1 MNNETGEKMG
11 LAVITGG
18 GRGIGAAI
26 SRRLA
31 NDGHQILLTYNTDSQ
46 SAESVIAELRKD
58 NVDCV
63 ATKVDCG
70 NTDEVFILADH
81 PWMKNGVDILV
92 LNHGMYQRSSAK
104 ELTLDELEL
113 TMDVNFRGSVAVYTA
128 LSSHLNNSAKI
139 IAIGSQLGIKGSP
152 HGAHYAAS
160 KGALHAWARSL
171 ACNIAKSG
179 QRVNVIAPGA
189 INTDILSG
197 DSKEK
202 RRQREIEIPMGRV
215 GNPSEIA
222 SVVSFLSSD
231 DSSYITGAII
241 HVNGGLFLP

>member
-1 MNNETGEKMG
+1 MG

-46 SAESVIAELRKD
+46 SAESVIAELRED
-58 NVDCV
+58 DVDCV
-63 ATKVDCG
+63 AAKVDCG

-81 PWMKNGVDILV
+81 PWIKNGVDILV
-92 LNHGMYQRSSAK
+92 LNHGMYQRSSAR
-104 ELTLDELEL
+104 ELSLEELGL
-113 TMDVNFRGSVAVYTA
+113 TMDVNFRGAVAVYTA
-128 LSSHLNNSAKI
+128 LSPHLNNYAKI

-171 ACNIAKSG
+171 ASNVAKSG

-189 INTDILSG
+189 IDTDIIG
-197 DSKEK
+197 NDSKEK
-202 RRQREIEIPMGRV
+202 RKQREIEIPMGRV
-215 GNPSEIA
+215 GNPREIA

>member
-1 MNNETGEKMG
+1 MG

-31 NDGHQILLTYNTDSQ
+31 KDGHQILLTYNTDSQ
-46 SAESVIAELRKD
+46 SAESVIADLRKD

-63 ATKVDCG
+63 AAKVDCG

-104 ELTLDELEL
+104 ELTLDELKL

-128 LSSHLNNSAKI
+128 LSPHLNNSAKI

-171 ACNIAKSG
+171 ASNVAKSG

-189 INTDILSG
+189 IDTDILGS

-215 GNPSEIA
+215 GNPREIA
-222 SVVSFLSSD
+222 SVVSFLSSE

>member
-1 MNNETGEKMG
+1 MG

-31 NDGHQILLTYNTDSQ
+31 KDGHQILLTYNMDSQ
-46 SAESVIAELRKD
+46 SAESVIADLRND

-70 NTDEVFILADH
+70 NRDEVFILADH

-104 ELTLDELEL
+104 DLTLDELEL
-113 TMDVNFRGSVAVYTA
+113 TMDVNFRGAVAVYTA
-128 LSSHLNNSAKI
+128 LSPHLTNTAKI

-171 ACNIAKSG
+171 ASNVAKSG

-189 INTDILSG
+189 INTDIISS
-197 DSKEK
+197 DTKEK
-202 RRQREIEIPMGRV
+202 RRQRDIEIPMGRV
-215 GNPSEIA
+215 GEPREIA
-222 SVVSFLSSD
+222 SVVSFLTSD
-231 DSSYITGAII
+231 DSSYITGAIL

>member
-1 MNNETGEKMG
+1 MG

-31 NDGHQILLTYNTDSQ
+31 KDGHQILLTYNTDSQ
-46 SAESVIAELRKD
+46 SAESVIADLRKD

-63 ATKVDCG
+63 AAKVDCG

-113 TMDVNFRGSVAVYTA
+113 TMDVNFKGSVAVYTA
-128 LSSHLNNSAKI
+128 LCPHLNNSAKI
-139 IAIGSQLGIKGSP
+139 TKMSRDSAKRFNTSF
-152 HGAHYAAS
+152 
-160 KGALHAWARSL
+160 
-171 ACNIAKSG
+171 AKSFDFAMEFSTSISK
-179 QRVNVIAPGA
+179 NK
-189 INTDILSG
+189 DLLS
-197 DSKEK
+197 
-202 RRQREIEIPMGRV
+202 
-215 GNPSEIA
+215 
-222 SVVSFLSSD
+222 L
-231 DSSYITGAII
+231 
-241 HVNGGLFLP
+241 

>member
-1 MNNETGEKMG
+1 MG

-31 NDGHQILLTYNTDSQ
+31 DDGHQILLTYNTDSQ
-46 SAESVIAELRKD
+46 SAESVIAELRED

-63 ATKVDCG
+63 AAKVDCG

-104 ELTLDELEL
+104 ELSLKELEL
-113 TMDVNFRGSVAVYTA
+113 TMAVNFRGAVAVYTA
-128 LSSHLNNSAKI
+128 LSPHLNNSAKV

-171 ACNIAKSG
+171 ASNVAKSG

-189 INTDILSG
+189 IDTDIIG
-197 DSKEK
+197 NDSQEK
-202 RRQREIEIPMGRV
+202 RKQREIEIPMGRV
-215 GNPSEIA
+215 GNPREIA

>member
-1 MNNETGEKMG
+1 MG

-46 SAESVIAELRKD
+46 SAESVIAELRED
-58 NVDCV
+58 DVDCV
-63 ATKVDCG
+63 AAKVDCG

-81 PWMKNGVDILV
+81 PWIKNGVDILV
-92 LNHGMYQRSSAK
+92 LNHGMYQRSSAR
-104 ELTLDELEL
+104 ELSLEELEL
-113 TMDVNFRGSVAVYTA
+113 TMDVNFRGAVAVYTA
-128 LSSHLNNSAKI
+128 LSPHLNEFAKI

-171 ACNIAKSG
+171 ASNVAKSG

-189 INTDILSG
+189 IDTDIIG
-197 DSKEK
+197 NDSKEK
-202 RRQREIEIPMGRV
+202 RKQREIEIPMGRV
-215 GNPSEIA
+215 GNPREIA

>member
-1 MNNETGEKMG
+1 MG

-31 NDGHQILLTYNTDSQ
+31 DDGHQILLTYNTDSQ
-46 SAESVIAELRKD
+46 SAESVIAELRED

-63 ATKVDCG
+63 AAKVDCG

-104 ELTLDELEL
+104 ELSLKELEL
-113 TMDVNFRGSVAVYTA
+113 TMAVNFRGAVAVYTA
-128 LSSHLNNSAKI
+128 LSPHLNNSAKI

-171 ACNIAKSG
+171 ASNVAKSG

-189 INTDILSG
+189 IDTDIIG
-197 DSKEK
+197 NDSQEK
-202 RRQREIEIPMGRV
+202 RKQREIEIPMGRV
-215 GNPSEIA
+215 GNPREIA
-222 SVVSFLSSD
+222 TVVSFLSSD

>member
-1 MNNETGEKMG
+1 
-11 LAVITGG
+11 
-18 GRGIGAAI
+18 
-26 SRRLA
+26 
-31 NDGHQILLTYNTDSQ
+31 
-46 SAESVIAELRKD
+46 
-58 NVDCV
+58 
-63 ATKVDCG
+63 
-70 NTDEVFILADH
+70 
-81 PWMKNGVDILV
+81 
-92 LNHGMYQRSSAK
+92 
-104 ELTLDELEL
+104 
-113 TMDVNFRGSVAVYTA
+113 MDVNFKGSVAVYTA
-128 LSSHLNNSAKI
+128 LSQHLNNSAKI

-171 ACNIAKSG
+171 ASNVAKSG

-189 INTDILSG
+189 IDTDILGG

-202 RRQREIEIPMGRV
+202 RKQREIEIPMGRI

>member
-1 MNNETGEKMG
+1 MG

-31 NDGHQILLTYNTDSQ
+31 DDGHQILLTYNTDSQ
-46 SAESVIAELRKD
+46 SAESVIAELRED

-63 ATKVDCG
+63 AAKVDCG

-104 ELTLDELEL
+104 ELSLKELEL
-113 TMDVNFRGSVAVYTA
+113 TMDVNFRGAVAVYTA
-128 LSSHLNNSAKI
+128 LSPHLNNSAKI

-171 ACNIAKSG
+171 ASNVAKSG

-189 INTDILSG
+189 IDTDIIG
-197 DSKEK
+197 NDSQEK
-202 RRQREIEIPMGRV
+202 RKQREIEIPMGRV
-215 GNPSEIA
+215 GNPREIA
-222 SVVSFLSSD
+222 SVVSFLVVM
-231 DSSYITGAII
+231 I
-241 HVNGGLFLP
+241 HHTLPEL

>member
-1 MNNETGEKMG
+1 MG

-31 NDGHQILLTYNTDSQ
+31 KDGHRILLTYNTDSQ
-46 SAESVIAELRKD
+46 SAESVISDLRNE

-81 PWMKNGVDILV
+81 PWVKGGVDILV

-104 ELTLDELEL
+104 ELTLDELKL

-128 LSSHLNNSAKI
+128 LSPHLNNSAKI

-171 ACNIAKSG
+171 ASNVAKSG

-189 INTDILSG
+189 IDTDILGS

-215 GNPSEIA
+215 GNPREIA
-222 SVVSFLSSD
+222 SVVSFLTSE

>member
-1 MNNETGEKMG
+1 MG

-31 NDGHQILLTYNTDSQ
+31 KDGHQILLTYNTDSQ
-46 SAESVIAELRKD
+46 SAESVIADLRKH

-63 ATKVDCG
+63 AAKVDCG

-92 LNHGMYQRSSAK
+92 LNHGMYHRSSAK

-128 LSSHLNNSAKI
+128 LSPHLNNSAKI

-171 ACNIAKSG
+171 ASNVAKSG

-189 INTDILSG
+189 IDTDILGG
-197 DSKEK
+197 DTKEK
-202 RRQREIEIPMGRV
+202 RKQREIEIPMGRI

>member
-1 MNNETGEKMG
+1 MG

-31 NDGHQILLTYNTDSQ
+31 DDGHQILLTYNTDSQ
-46 SAESVIAELRKD
+46 SAESVIAELRED

-63 ATKVDCG
+63 AAKVDCG

-104 ELTLDELEL
+104 ELSLKELEL
-113 TMDVNFRGSVAVYTA
+113 TMAVNFRGAVAVYTA
-128 LSSHLNNSAKI
+128 LSPHLNNSAKI

-171 ACNIAKSG
+171 ASNVAKSG

-189 INTDILSG
+189 IDTDIIG
-197 DSKEK
+197 NDSQEK
-202 RRQREIEIPMGRV
+202 RKQREIEIPMGRV
-215 GNPSEIA
+215 GNPREIA